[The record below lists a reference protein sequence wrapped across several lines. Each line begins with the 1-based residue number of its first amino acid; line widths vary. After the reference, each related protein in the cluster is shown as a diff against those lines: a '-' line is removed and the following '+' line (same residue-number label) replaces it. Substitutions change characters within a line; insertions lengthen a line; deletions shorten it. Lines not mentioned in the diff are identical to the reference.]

1 MIQSRLPSV
10 GQCRSVDRVGAG
22 QTDTWQL
29 LGFRGT
35 IHSLTVVTLKKRRHL
50 IEKRQL
56 SRERLSRLGN
66 GELLERM
73 QVKPKLMILTFVAQF
88 VSFKTNKNQSETN
101 PCHGCHTS
109 N

>member
-35 IHSLTVVTLKKRRHL
+35 IHSLTVVTLNPRLRLRLAAELDKERNGTAKNS
-50 IEKRQL
+50 IE
-56 SRERLSRLGN
+56 
-66 GELLERM
+66 
-73 QVKPKLMILTFVAQF
+73 
-88 VSFKTNKNQSETN
+88 KNQSRISVN
-101 PCHGCHTS
+101 WVIKRAFLFCLS
-109 N
+109 NVLVFIKLTDPLC